1 MSVRAPFAVLSTS
14 FTMISYGNN
23 SFEGSTSTTSLG
35 LRVRSFSA
43 CSTFF
48 ADLTVQPSAE
58 NRFDKRS
65 ARCVSG
71 STINSEGFFFGGILL
86 HLSHCQTNRDGH
98 SWADFLKNHREVF
111 WIHNS
116 CPRVTAVDIH
126 VERLREIFRHMC

>member
-14 FTMISYGNN
+14 FTMTSSGNN

-71 STINSEGFFFGGILL
+71 STINSDGFFFGGILI
-86 HLSHCQTNRDGH
+86 HFSHCESYRNSHTR
-98 SWADFLKNHREVF
+98 ADLLENDREVF
-111 WIHNS
+111 WIHDAR
-116 CPRVTAVDIH
+116 PRVTAVNIH
-126 VERLREIFRHMC
+126 VKRFRKILRHMC